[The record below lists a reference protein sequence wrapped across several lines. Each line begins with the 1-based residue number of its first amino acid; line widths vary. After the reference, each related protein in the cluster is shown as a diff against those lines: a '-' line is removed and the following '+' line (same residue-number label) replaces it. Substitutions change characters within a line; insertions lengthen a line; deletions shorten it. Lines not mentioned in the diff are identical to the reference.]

1 MFRKFTREEHISGKS
16 QVKSSVQ
23 RGIRGSIL
31 DQYPGLEEEIDELL
45 PKKEPLFVCKCANH
59 ISLVASG
66 HNFVPL
72 FFQVRDGP
80 FVPTLRVLHQFP
92 DLLPKYRVDRGAIR
106 FVLSGAN
113 IMAPGLT
120 SAGGAMDDV
129 PADAVVVCA
138 APIRHSRTRAR

>member
-1 MFRKFTREEHISGKS
+1 MRST
-16 QVKSSVQ
+16 
-23 RGIRGSIL
+23 
-31 DQYPGLEEEIDELL
+31 
-45 PKKEPLFVCKCANH
+45 NH
-59 ISLVASG
+59 VSLIASG

-80 FVPTLRVLHQFP
+80 FVPTLRTLHQFP

-129 PADAVVVCA
+129 EANAVVGIFAEGKEHALAIGVTLLSTKD
-138 APIRHSRTRAR
+138 IRESNKGIAVENTHYLNDGLWNTLSVE